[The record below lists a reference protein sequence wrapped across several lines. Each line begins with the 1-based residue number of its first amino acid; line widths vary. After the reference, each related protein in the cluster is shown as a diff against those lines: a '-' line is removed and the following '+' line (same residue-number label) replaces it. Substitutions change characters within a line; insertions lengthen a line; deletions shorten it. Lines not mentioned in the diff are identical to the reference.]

1 MFQNSHCGLCV
12 GAAKEMSFTGENLF
26 SRTEQVESTPKSLTK
41 QRFARTAAGKSPG
54 LSAKR
59 SRKPRRV
66 LYPSQV
72 RRYLPH
78 QEADSVKRWLL
89 FLIGVILM
97 QIFTENPEQD
107 KLVGGQDLS
116 EHQPCATAAP
126 EDKYANL
133 ELSCSTAVHKRLPDG
148 AESQT
153 SSKPKYFNS
162 FGVTLLASTPAHP
175 CN

>member
-1 MFQNSHCGLCV
+1 
-12 GAAKEMSFTGENLF
+12 MSFTGENLF
-26 SRTEQVESTPKSLTK
+26 SRTGQVESTPKSLTK

-72 RRYLPH
+72 RRYLPR

-97 QIFTENPEQD
+97 QIFTENPD
-107 KLVGGQDLS
+107 
-116 EHQPCATAAP
+116 ATAAP

-133 ELSCSTAVHKRLPDG
+133 VCVQQLRRRDNYSRTSRDTFQVCAGLGQLGDCYSNVLP
-148 AESQT
+148 E
-153 SSKPKYFNS
+153 PKLRNI
-162 FGVTLLASTPAHP
+162 L
-175 CN
+175 